1 MSSRSCEPICP
12 RLVFLFCDSSSKFH
26 ATGLSV
32 PRLLGAQSLLLQSD
46 GPSRDDHLLLS
57 LAGVRLVVVVVH
69 VGIVS
74 ESAWFLKK
82 KTWRV
87 FFCET

>member
-1 MSSRSCEPICP
+1 M
-12 RLVFLFCDSSSKFH
+12 
-26 ATGLSV
+26 

-74 ESAWFLKK
+74 ESAWYMKM

-87 FFCET
+87 FFFARHKAKMLPHSSCGFEREPSKNAHAGHIAC